1 MTPAQRVYAVL
12 RGEIPDQ
19 VPFTVYEYLMDGF
32 PFEQSLREQGA
43 CVVHRVSS
51 ARITYPN
58 VQEFSETVYVD
69 GRKHIRTVRRTPYGD
84 LTTLTEPAGLTSWT
98 REHMFKTPDDYC
110 GSRGRRRRC

>member
-58 VQEFSETVYVD
+58 STNNPFTDAMNKVLN
-69 GRKHIRTVRRTPYGD
+69 RTPNN
-84 LTTLTEPAGLTSWT
+84 TKNKS
-98 REHMFKTPDDYC
+98 
-110 GSRGRRRRC
+110 

>member
-43 CVVHRVSS
+43 CVVHR
-51 ARITYPN
+51 
-58 VQEFSETVYVD
+58 
-69 GRKHIRTVRRTPYGD
+69 GD
-84 LTTLTEPAGLTSWT
+84 PQNDSK
-98 REHMFKTPDDYC
+98 RNC
-110 GSRGRRRRC
+110 G